1 MTRKIIMLVGL
12 MGSGKTSVGRKLS
25 KLLGLPFV
33 DSDAEIEK
41 ASHLKLIDLFR
52 AYGEE
57 AFLQGEER
65 VMERLLSGPPCVLSS
80 GGSAYTSAKTR
91 ALARKAA
98 IVIWLRADLD
108 VLCVRTAGRSHRP
121 QVPGENP
128 KGTLETLSQQ
138 YTDAYKEADII
149 VKTLN
154 ENVEETAK
162 RVFETLKKKKLI

>member
-12 MGSGKTSVGRKLS
+12 MGSGKTSVGKKLS
-25 KLLGLPFV
+25 KHLKLPFV
-33 DSDAEIEK
+33 DADAEIEK

-65 VMERLLSGPPCVLSS
+65 VMERLLKGPPCVLSS

-91 ALARKAA
+91 TLARETA
-98 IVIWLRADLD
+98 VVVWLKADLD
-108 VLCVRTAGRSHRP
+108 VLCLRTEGRSHRP

-128 KGTLETLSQQ
+128 KEALTALAKD
-138 YTDAYKEADII
+138 YTDAYQEADLI
-149 VKTLN
+149 VETLD
-154 ENVEETAK
+154 ENVERTAQ
-162 RVFETLKKKKLI
+162 RVMKALRDHQII